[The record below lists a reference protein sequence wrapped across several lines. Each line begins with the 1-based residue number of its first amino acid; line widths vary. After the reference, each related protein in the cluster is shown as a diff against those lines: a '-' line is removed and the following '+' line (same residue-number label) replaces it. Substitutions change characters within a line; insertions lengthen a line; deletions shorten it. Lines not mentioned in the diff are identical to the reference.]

1 MAEAQLWKDFIPLV
15 NLAQILN
22 QISDFRKLWVFG
34 CSLPW
39 PLWNRNIYLSVSAK
53 KVEDRNALIILVR
66 SVEGDKWWNGKKIEK
81 KPKIC
86 EVTVKHGGFVIEDLG
101 EKCQRVS
108 AYVLFNPN
116 LQD

>member
-1 MAEAQLWKDFIPLV
+1 M
-15 NLAQILN
+15 
-22 QISDFRKLWVFG
+22 
-34 CSLPW
+34 
-39 PLWNRNIYLSVSAK
+39 WNRNIYLSVTAK

-116 LQD
+116 LKDRVPDWIIPWLIKSIAVVFHS